1 MLLRRKNLP
10 ELYYIKHLHDDQN
23 LHVEYEN
30 QILDSSLS
38 PYLYNNDLMSKWLK
52 KMQPLTSLLL
62 DQMNVVKNF
71 KNYIVDKYEY
81 RHSR

>member
-1 MLLRRKNLP
+1 MLYRRKNLP
-10 ELYYIKHLHDDQN
+10 EIFNIKHFHDDQN
-23 LHVEYEN
+23 LHVEYED

-38 PYLYNNDLMSKWLK
+38 PYIYNNNLMSKWLK
-52 KMQPLTSLLL
+52 KMQPLVSLLI

-81 RHSR
+81 RHPR